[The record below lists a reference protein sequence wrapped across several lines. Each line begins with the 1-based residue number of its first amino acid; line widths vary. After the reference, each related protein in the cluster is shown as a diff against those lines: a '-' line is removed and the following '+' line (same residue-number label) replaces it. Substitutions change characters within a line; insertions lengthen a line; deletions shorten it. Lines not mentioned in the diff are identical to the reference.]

1 MAVGQKLGKIMSGI
15 GGGLMMVPG
24 PWSAVGAALLAG
36 GQVATHV
43 GAATDRR
50 EAENAAQEQ
59 ANQPQQ
65 MQTEA
70 QDQSRAQQGLDL
82 STPLPQSQPQP
93 QPQSSNRGVFQPQGM
108 GLGGY
113 QSQLDAGI
121 ANLILGNGSGGV

>member
-1 MAVGQKLGKIMSGI
+1 MSGI

-43 GAATDRR
+43 GAAKDRR
-50 EAENAAQEQ
+50 EAEQEQEAQ

-65 MQTEA
+65 MRTEPA
-70 QDQSRAQQGLDL
+70 DQSRPEQAQLGAI
-82 STPLPQSQPQP
+82 PQSQPQP
-93 QPQSSNRGVFQPQGM
+93 QTAARNVFQPQQL

-121 ANLILGNGSGGV
+121 ANLILGNGAGGV

>member
-1 MAVGQKLGKIMSGI
+1 MSGI

-36 GQVATHV
+36 GQVATQV

-50 EAENAAQEQ
+50 EAENERMEQ
-59 ANQPQQ
+59 TNQP
-65 MQTEA
+65 TAIEPEVADPSRTA
-70 QDQSRAQQGLDL
+70 QGNA
-82 STPLPQSQPQP
+82 STPMGSASTRPV
-93 QPQSSNRGVFQPQGM
+93 NREQLQAQVADGSIFQQQT

-113 QSQLDAGI
+113 QSQIDAGI

>member
-36 GQVATHV
+36 GQVATHL

-50 EAENAAQEQ
+50 EAENERMEQ
-59 ANQPQQ
+59 TNQP
-65 MQTEA
+65 TPIEPEVA
-70 QDQSRAQQGLDL
+70 DPSRTQQGLDL
-82 STPLPQSQPQP
+82 STPMPQSQPQA
-93 QPQSSNRGVFQPQGM
+93 QTQNRGIFQPQQL

-121 ANLILGNGSGGV
+121 ANLILGNSSGGV

>member
-1 MAVGQKLGKIMSGI
+1 MSGI

-59 ANQPQQ
+59 ANQLQQ
-65 MQTEA
+65 MRMQP
-70 QDQSRAQQGLDL
+70 QDQSR
-82 STPLPQSQPQP
+82 T
-93 QPQSSNRGVFQPQGM
+93 PQGDASTRPVNQQQLQAQVADGSIFQQQT

-113 QSQLDAGI
+113 QSQIDAGI

>member
-15 GGGLMMVPG
+15 GSGLMIVPG

-65 MQTEA
+65 MRMQP
-70 QDQSRAQQGLDL
+70 QDQSR
-82 STPLPQSQPQP
+82 T
-93 QPQSSNRGVFQPQGM
+93 PQGDASTRPVNQQQLQAQVADGSIFQQQT

-113 QSQLDAGI
+113 QSQIDAGI